1 MYKFT
6 NGIIVFDETTKNNLI
21 KAGHKLVKEEINHNE
36 NNINKT
42 VELKDE
48 VLDENSID
56 NGTVEEKPR
65 RSKKSSK

>member
-21 KAGHKLVKEEINHNE
+21 KAGHKLVKEEVTCDE
-36 NNINKT
+36 KNINEV
-42 VELKDE
+42 VEPKDE

-56 NGTVEEKPR
+56 NGIVEEKPR
-65 RSKKSSK
+65 RSKKTSK

>member
-21 KAGHKLVKEEINHNE
+21 KAGHKLVKEEVTCDE
-36 NNINKT
+36 KNINEV
-42 VELKDE
+42 VEPKDE

-56 NGTVEEKPR
+56 NGIVEEKPR

>member
-21 KAGHKLVKEEINHNE
+21 KAGHKLVKEEATCDE
-36 NNINKT
+36 KNINEV
-42 VELKDE
+42 VEPKDE

-56 NGTVEEKPR
+56 NGIVEEKPR